1 MTVIRQRNTPAL
13 TWAIAGPLVG
23 IALWYWIDS
32 TLGLPGVAL
41 GLGAAII
48 YLTSGVVRDLAAGG
62 PILEH
67 ARSRGVMLAVVA
79 LPYVVLLAVGVPA
92 LVGLVGAMVVGPL
105 CLRAAGAHL
114 VSVERPLQAGPGS
127 SVHPGRSGGARSTKS
142 PDQVTEVAPLPD
154 APSGPEP

>member
-1 MTVIRQRNTPAL
+1 MPSGAFQMTVNRQMNTPAL

-105 CLRAAGAHL
+105 RLRAAGAHL
-114 VSVERPLQAGPGS
+114 VQVERPLQAGPDRQS
-127 SVHPGRSGGARSTKS
+127 TPADPVGRR
-142 PDQVTEVAPLPD
+142 D
-154 APSGPEP
+154 